1 MTLLP
6 ALSRPAR
13 HRFFSSA
20 LAFLLAAGAALAA
33 DRKFETLPTLRTEA
47 RQVVQLLEQVH
58 YNRDAV
64 HSSDYDQ
71 VIGDFMGDLD
81 GQHLFYLNNDK
92 NDFTSRFSKN
102 LYWNVKNLG
111 NIDAAYDMFNIYEVR
126 AESRINWIFEELKK
140 DVDLKVND

>member
-6 ALSRPAR
+6 ALFRPAR
-13 HRFFSSA
+13 HRLVSSA
-20 LAFLLAAGAALAA
+20 LVFLLVASAALAF

-64 HSSDYDQ
+64 HASDYDQ

-81 GQHLFYLNNDK
+81 GQHLFCLNNDK
-92 NDFTSRFSKN
+92 TDFTSRFSKN
-102 LYWNVKNLG
+102 
-111 NIDAAYDMFNIYEVR
+111 
-126 AESRINWIFEELKK
+126 
-140 DVDLKVND
+140 